1 LADFPLSPLFAQSL
15 QDVSG
20 RRAIAA
26 SLTLLACA
34 AQASEQRFSQVDFP
48 GFAAPLGLSNAWAD
62 FDQDGWP
69 DLAVSFEGGELRLYR
84 NQAGQFSNV
93 ADAVGLRQE
102 GGDPRSLAWGDY
114 DADGDLDLYVGFSG
128 YDGPP
133 NRLYRNHLE
142 AGKATFTEV
151 GETTGTAARGVI
163 RQVSF
168 VDYDT
173 DGDVDLFVALR
184 DDANLLLRNEHGQF
198 QDVAYDIGLFE
209 PRRTVGA
216 CWFDMDSDGDLDLFT
231 ANQNGDRDGLFRND
245 GGSFKDIAADQDMD
259 QPRRPV
265 EDGSVGCSVTDFD
278 NDGDLDLHVAAYG
291 HDRLYRNNG
300 TGGFA
305 DVAPE
310 LGVAVHEHMVAAGW
324 GDMQN
329 DGWPDF
335 YLAGFVW
342 GEPAARDYLF
352 SNPGPD
358 AGRQFVDVLPENIRR
373 NGADHGVHWVDFD
386 RDGDLDLSL
395 THSDLS
401 GQHPLYRNELAQ
413 DAASRSIQV
422 LALDQQGKYL
432 LPGAEVRLYS
442 ASTGQLLGLRMV
454 DTGSGYN
461 SQNALPVHFGLASME
476 PLDIELRFGAKQA
489 WLRGV
494 NPSLEPGHAVELRLG
509 RAAQP

>member
-1 LADFPLSPLFAQSL
+1 MALRRSPVWRALTVQMAILLGLAVGSASILAQE
-15 QDVSG
+15 VS
-20 RRAIAA
+20 
-26 SLTLLACA
+26 
-34 AQASEQRFSQVDFP
+34 FSQPDFA
-48 GFAAPLGLSNAWAD
+48 GFEAPLGLSNAWAD

-84 NQAGQFSNV
+84 NQAGQFANV
-93 ADAVGLRQE
+93 ATTVGLRQE
-102 GGDPRSLAWGDY
+102 TGDPRSLAWGDY

-133 NRLYRNHLE
+133 NRLYRNDLE
-142 AGKATFTEV
+142 TGRLAFTEV
-151 GETTGTAARGVI
+151 GEATGTAARGVI

-184 DDANLLLRNEHGQF
+184 DDANLLLRNEAGKF
-198 QDVAYDIGLFE
+198 QDIAYDIGLFE

-245 GGSFKDIAADQDMD
+245 GGMFRDIAAELDMD

-265 EDGSVGCSVTDFD
+265 EDGSVGCAVTDFD
-278 NDGDLDLHVAAYG
+278 NDGDFDLHVAAYG
-291 HDRLYRNNG
+291 HDRLYRNDGKGN
-300 TGGFA
+300 FS
-305 DVAPE
+305 DVAPQM
-310 LGVAVHEHMVAAGW
+310 GVAVFEHMVAAGW

-342 GEPAARDYLF
+342 GEPAAVDFLF
-352 SNPGPD
+352 SNPGRVEGKP
-358 AGRQFVDVLPENIRR
+358 FMNVLPDNIRN

-395 THSDLS
+395 THSDPS

-413 DAASRSIQV
+413 DVAKRSIQV
-422 LALDQQGKYL
+422 LALDPQGKYL
-432 LPGAEVRLYS
+432 LPGAEVRVYR
-442 ASTGQLLGLRMV
+442 AVTGELLGTRMV

-461 SQNALPVHFGLASME
+461 SQNALPVHFGLAGLE
-476 PLDIELRFGAKQA
+476 PLDIELRFGTQRT
-489 WLRGV
+489 WLRGIDPAE
-494 NPSLEPGHAVELRLG
+494 NPGRAVPLRLG
-509 RAAQP
+509 TAAQP